1 MTGKKLSDEKGLGRK
16 GRLTTAR
23 IDTLQNA
30 YGLAIRGNKGNSEAM
45 SKATMAILDH
55 YKEDTLYDHWPPG
68 KESWCSF
75 LRDVTTGSSFHKPIK
90 NPLPDAVVKVIKP
103 LSDRL
108 GKKELLVSVE
118 KCRTQNVN
126 ESFHHIV
133 WQYAP
138 KGQVNSINEINLALH
153 LAVLVFNEGHGLSIS
168 AICKSVGIQ
177 FPQNMLD
184 QLNEIESTRLY
195 EKHRQ

>member
-45 SKATMAILDH
+45 SKATMVILDH

-75 LRDVTTGSSFHKPIK
+75 LRECYHWKF
-90 NPLPDAVVKVIKP
+90 
-103 LSDRL
+103 
-108 GKKELLVSVE
+108 
-118 KCRTQNVN
+118 
-126 ESFHHIV
+126 
-133 WQYAP
+133 
-138 KGQVNSINEINLALH
+138 
-153 LAVLVFNEGHGLSIS
+153 IS
-168 AICKSVGIQ
+168 
-177 FPQNMLD
+177 
-184 QLNEIESTRLY
+184 
-195 EKHRQ
+195 